1 VVEGDGG
8 HSCLPLCGRNGLS
21 SPRAASA
28 GVCEND
34 MTDSLQYDC
43 DMAAECELVQ
53 IEEEKREKRHNGP
66 RVSLM
71 SEKLMFVIGYGV

>member
-1 VVEGDGG
+1 
-8 HSCLPLCGRNGLS
+8 
-21 SPRAASA
+21 
-28 GVCEND
+28 